1 MKRLIAVLLMICMLL
16 PGMALAETPVCWTE
30 WLAPLQGRLDDG
42 YTVAEMCIVP
52 GVCAHVVLSRD
63 GRNQLAIVRLEEGAY
78 KLELLATHALRQGYQ
93 TPVLLADD
101 GDGKYLSMFYRYED
115 GTEDAYVYRLDK
127 TGAWVL
133 HSYTIAT
140 GEYSWREFSAH
151 EGYLTYRYYENNEK
165 VSLDHPV
172 LLPEAILL
180 DGSLLDTLPL
190 YHKKA
195 CAMDAL
201 CQGIESYWAV
211 KATGE
216 SRVHAERAILGVL
229 RNFDA
234 YLAGD
239 TDAADAM
246 LEAAYES
253 GCAIRISRTTAAHAM
268 SYQITKRIGP
278 AHGHACMLTL
288 PHLWRHMGD
297 APVICEL
304 NTLMGTADGA
314 SLMLGL
320 LAATEMLPDTLP
332 DDATLDALA
341 ASVNVQ
347 RLGNHP
353 EALTTSE
360 LRAIYVQAFTVCSED
375 ERARLA
381 ALWRKYAE

>member
-1 MKRLIAVLLMICMLL
+1 MQQLVFRGRGSLNAANIAMLMVETGMHRPMLVCSQRMEKDFTARTGLTLPLFCGYHPNPDLADAVAGAEIYRAAGCDGLISVGGGSAMDTAKAVKALLLAGDMEAVRKNQLPEGKLPHIAIPGTAGTGAEATPIAV
-16 PGMALAETPVCWTE
+16 V
-30 WLAPLQGRLDDG
+30 
-42 YTVAEMCIVP
+42 
-52 GVCAHVVLSRD
+52 
-63 GRNQLAIVRLEEGAY
+63 
-78 KLELLATHALRQGYQ
+78 
-93 TPVLLADD
+93 
-101 GDGKYLSMFYRYED
+101 
-115 GTEDAYVYRLDK
+115 
-127 TGAWVL
+127 
-133 HSYTIAT
+133 
-140 GEYSWREFSAH
+140 
-151 EGYLTYRYYENNEK
+151 YENNEK
-165 VSLDHPV
+165 LSLDHPI

-201 CQGIESYWAV
+201 CQGIESFWAV
-211 KATGE
+211 KATAE
-216 SRVHAERAILGVL
+216 SRIHAEKAILGVL
-229 RNFDA
+229 RNMDA

-239 TDAADAM
+239 AAAADAV

-268 SYQITKRIGP
+268 SYQITKRVGP

-297 APVICEL
+297 APVIHEL
-304 NTLMGTADGA
+304 NALMGTSDGA
-314 SLMLGL
+314 DLLLGL
-320 LAATEMLPDTLP
+320 LAATDMLPAAMP

-341 ASVNVQ
+341 ASVNVE

-353 EALTTSE
+353 EKLSKEE
-360 LRAIYVQAFTVCSED
+360 LRAIYVQAFNPVPED

>member
-1 MKRLIAVLLMICMLL
+1 MQHVVKGRGSLNGANLAVLMARLNMRRPMLVCSARMQAEFAARTGMTL
-16 PGMALAETPVCWTE
+16 PLFSGYHPNPDLADAIAGAELYREKGCDGLISVGGGSAMDTAKAVKAL
-30 WLAPLQGRLDDG
+30 
-42 YTVAEMCIVP
+42 
-52 GVCAHVVLSRD
+52 
-63 GRNQLAIVRLEEGAY
+63 
-78 KLELLATHALRQGYQ
+78 
-93 TPVLLADD
+93 LLADNMED
-101 GDGKYLSMFYRYED
+101 VRVNHLPEGDVPHIAIP
-115 GTEDAYVYRLDK
+115 GTAG
-127 TGAWVL
+127 TGAEA
-133 HSYTIAT
+133 TPIAVV
-140 GEYSWREFSAH
+140 
-151 EGYLTYRYYENNEK
+151 YENNEK
-165 VSLDHPV
+165 LSLDHPV
-172 LLPEAILL
+172 LLPEAIVL

-195 CAMDAL
+195 CAMDVL

-239 TDAADAM
+239 ADAADAM

-297 APVICEL
+297 MPVLREL

-314 SLMLGL
+314 SLLLGMLC
-320 LAATEMLPDTLP
+320 AADMMPDAMP

-353 EALTTSE
+353 EVLSAAE
-360 LRAIYVQAFTVCSED
+360 LRAIYVQAFTAIPAE
-375 ERARLA
+375 EQARLA

>member
-1 MKRLIAVLLMICMLL
+1 MQHVVKGRGSLNEANVAALMGRLNMHRPLLVCSQRMQADFAART
-16 PGMALAETPVCWTE
+16 GMALPCFSGYHPNPD
-30 WLAPLQGRLDDG
+30 LADAVAG
-42 YTVAEMCIVP
+42 AEMYREMGC
-52 GVCAHVVLSRD
+52 D
-63 GRNQLAIVRLEEGAY
+63 GLISVGGGSAMDTAKAVKAL
-78 KLELLATHALRQGYQ
+78 LLAGSM
-93 TPVLLADD
+93 DD
-101 GDGKYLSMFYRYED
+101 VRISRLPEGQLPHIAIP
-115 GTEDAYVYRLDK
+115 GTAG
-127 TGAWVL
+127 TGAEA
-133 HSYTIAT
+133 TPIAVV
-140 GEYSWREFSAH
+140 
-151 EGYLTYRYYENNEK
+151 YENNEK
-165 VSLDHPV
+165 VSLDHPI
-172 LLPEAILL
+172 LLPEAIVL

-211 KATGE
+211 KATPE
-216 SRVHAERAILGVL
+216 SRIHAERAILGVL

-239 TDAADAM
+239 ADAADTM

-297 APVICEL
+297 APVIREL
-304 NTLMGTADGA
+304 NTRMGTADGA
-314 SLMLGL
+314 SLLLGMLC
-320 LAATEMLPDTLP
+320 AADMLPDAMP

-353 EALTTSE
+353 ETLSAAE

-381 ALWRKYAE
+381 ALWRDYAG

>member
-1 MKRLIAVLLMICMLL
+1 MQHVIKGRGSLNGANLAVLMARLNMRRPMLVCSTRMQADFAARTGMTLPLFSGYHPNPDLADAIAGAEMYREKGCDGLISVGGGSAMDTAKAVKALLLAGSMEDMRTNNLPEGDLPHIAIPGTAGTGAEATPIAV
-16 PGMALAETPVCWTE
+16 V
-30 WLAPLQGRLDDG
+30 
-42 YTVAEMCIVP
+42 
-52 GVCAHVVLSRD
+52 
-63 GRNQLAIVRLEEGAY
+63 
-78 KLELLATHALRQGYQ
+78 
-93 TPVLLADD
+93 
-101 GDGKYLSMFYRYED
+101 
-115 GTEDAYVYRLDK
+115 
-127 TGAWVL
+127 
-133 HSYTIAT
+133 
-140 GEYSWREFSAH
+140 
-151 EGYLTYRYYENNEK
+151 YENNEK
-165 VSLDHPV
+165 LSLDHPV
-172 LLPEAILL
+172 LLPEAIVL

-211 KATGE
+211 KATQE

-239 TDAADAM
+239 ADAADKM

-297 APVICEL
+297 APVLREL

-314 SLMLGL
+314 SLLLGMLC
-320 LAATEMLPDTLP
+320 AADMLPDAMP

-353 EALTTSE
+353 ETLTIAE
-360 LRAIYVQAFTVCSED
+360 LRAIYVQAFTAIPAE

-381 ALWRKYAE
+381 ALWRDYAG

>member
-1 MKRLIAVLLMICMLL
+1 MCRPLLVCSQRMRADFVERTGLALPLFSGYHPNPDLSDAVAGADLFREQGCDGLISVGGGSAMDTAKAVKAILLAQDMEAVKVSRLPEAAQLPHIAIPGTAGTGAEATPIAVVYVND
-16 PGMALAETPVCWTE
+16 E
-30 WLAPLQGRLDDG
+30 
-42 YTVAEMCIVP
+42 
-52 GVCAHVVLSRD
+52 
-63 GRNQLAIVRLEEGAY
+63 
-78 KLELLATHALRQGYQ
+78 KL
-93 TPVLLADD
+93 
-101 GDGKYLSMFYRYED
+101 
-115 GTEDAYVYRLDK
+115 
-127 TGAWVL
+127 
-133 HSYTIAT
+133 
-140 GEYSWREFSAH
+140 
-151 EGYLTYRYYENNEK
+151 
-165 VSLDHPV
+165 SLDHPV
-172 LLPEAILL
+172 LLPEAVVL

-239 TDAADAM
+239 ADAADTM

-304 NTLMGTADGA
+304 NTLMGTADGT
-314 SLMLGL
+314 SLLLGMLC
-320 LAATEMLPDTLP
+320 AADMLPDSMP

-341 ASVNVQ
+341 ASVNTE
-347 RLGNHP
+347 RLGNHTEP
-353 EALTTSE
+353 LTTAE
-360 LRAIYVQAFTVCSED
+360 LRDIYVQALSPVAAAEK
-375 ERARLA
+375 ERLA